1 MPATPDTITDAFDQ
15 EAGLF
20 TGDIEPP
27 FLEAEWVTMRLT
39 DYARDE
45 SCGVLV
51 LLDKRR
57 AVLKRELPDGG
68 VVYLH
73 FPRDGFE
80 ITSRTAA

>member
-1 MPATPDTITDAFDQ
+1 
-15 EAGLF
+15 
-20 TGDIEPP
+20 
-27 FLEAEWVTMRLT
+27 MRPT

-57 AVLKRELPDGG
+57 AVLKRTLPDGG

-73 FPRDGFE
+73 FPRCDFE
-80 ITSRTAA
+80 ITNRSSA